1 MTNFSEDDEVINVQ
15 MPKGDYKVLREMIKD
30 RKNQSWV
37 WKKLTTFSL
46 TLSGVIASWIFLGE
60 SIIDALRELI
70 NNE

>member
-60 SIIDALRELI
+60 SIIDALM
-70 NNE
+70 